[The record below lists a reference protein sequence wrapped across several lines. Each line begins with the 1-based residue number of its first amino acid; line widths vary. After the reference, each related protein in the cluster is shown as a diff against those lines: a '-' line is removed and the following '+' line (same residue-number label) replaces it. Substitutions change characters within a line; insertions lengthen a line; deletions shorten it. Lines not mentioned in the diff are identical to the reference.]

1 MSKKSLIAGTLI
13 LTGASFITRI
23 LGFIFRIY
31 MSNIMGAEGMGLYQ
45 LVFPI
50 YMLIWATSSAG
61 LALAVSKK
69 VAEFTSKKQHRDAIK
84 TLNASLLLVLPL
96 SLVISVI
103 LFFGANPIATKFVHE
118 PKTMLSIK
126 LLASCVPFMATACC
140 IKGYFQGRQEMTV
153 PALTQIGEQV
163 ARMVIIYLF
172 SGYFIPK
179 GLEYACAL
187 GVLGMCV
194 GEFSSCIFAIIM
206 YKIKKSKL
214 HVQKSAP
221 SSYRYAN
228 LASTLFT
235 IAVPITANR
244 FLTSSLQSV
253 ENILIPIQLQRFGLS
268 PSSALGTYGMFS
280 GMALPLL
287 FFPSMVTASIS
298 TVLVPAIS
306 EAVATRNKYML
317 QTTLSKAIQ
326 FSALIGV
333 GATALFLTFPNEIA
347 MACYGKNEVGEL
359 LKLLAIICP
368 FLYLQN
374 ILTGAMNG
382 LGLQRLTFK
391 GNVIGSAICIALIL
405 LIVPLKGIVGFMIAM
420 LVQSGFV
427 TIYHLSKVLNNVDLP
442 IDILNWVI
450 KPIIAATA
458 GSLSVK
464 YIFTTYLA
472 QSFSLRLST
481 FIAIM
486 ILGIFYVVFLFLL
499 KSVTIKDV
507 RMVLSK

>member
-1 MSKKSLIAGTLI
+1 MSKKALITGTLI

-69 VAEFTSKKQHRDAIK
+69 VAEFTSKKQPKDAIR
-84 TLNASLLLVLPL
+84 TLNAALLLVFPL
-96 SLVISVI
+96 SIVISAI
-103 LFFGANPIATKFVHE
+103 LFFGAGPIAIKFVHE

-172 SGYFIPK
+172 AGYFIPK

-194 GEFSSCIFAIIM
+194 GEICSCLFAVVM
-206 YKIKKSKL
+206 YRIKRSKL
-214 HVQKSAP
+214 GVQKSAP
-221 SSYRYAN
+221 ASCSYAA
-228 LASTLFT
+228 LASTIFA

-244 FLTSSLQSV
+244 FLTSSLQSI
-253 ENILIPIQLQRFGLS
+253 ENILIPIQLQKFGLD
-268 PSSALGTYGMFS
+268 PSSALSVYGMFS

-298 TVLVPAIS
+298 TVSCTCNFRSSYHTQQIYA
-306 EAVATRNKYML
+306 
-317 QTTLSKAIQ
+317 SKNNFKSDSILCTYWCWCNC
-326 FSALIGV
+326 LI
-333 GATALFLTFPNEIA
+333 P
-347 MACYGKNEVGEL
+347 
-359 LKLLAIICP
+359 
-368 FLYLQN
+368 
-374 ILTGAMNG
+374 
-382 LGLQRLTFK
+382 
-391 GNVIGSAICIALIL
+391 
-405 LIVPLKGIVGFMIAM
+405 
-420 LVQSGFV
+420 
-427 TIYHLSKVLNNVDLP
+427 
-442 IDILNWVI
+442 
-450 KPIIAATA
+450 
-458 GSLSVK
+458 
-464 YIFTTYLA
+464 YIP
-472 QSFSLRLST
+472 
-481 FIAIM
+481 
-486 ILGIFYVVFLFLL
+486 
-499 KSVTIKDV
+499 
-507 RMVLSK
+507 